1 MNRRSSATWRRGAR
15 GAKWDPRQARLLM
28 VGGGALLFVLIS
40 AFVWML
46 SGGPEPKELP
56 AGPAPSAVWMSDSS
70 EESVPEAAEGSEEE
84 PSFSEEPSSRPE
96 DSPGEAASSEETPGV
111 SSEAPSSQTEDSS
124 SGTASS
130 EETPGASDEAPPS
143 QPEDSSSGT
152 AFSEETPGSSS
163 EAPSSQPEDSSS
175 GTAFSEETPGSSS
188 EAPSSQPGDS
198 SSGTAPSEE
207 TPSDTSGEAPLSVR
221 EAPATIDLNE
231 LELPAE
237 EEPDEPAEE
246 PDDGEDAISSSG
258 AQSNPKSHPDAGD
271 EELLVTVGGA
281 RQRMNAYDLICRA
294 VQNETNG
301 LLAPEALKAHAVATY
316 TMILYN
322 NERGIA
328 PAVILKTPVSSATEK
343 AVAEVIGQ
351 AVYYKGQY
359 ANTVYHSTSSGKTTS
374 SQSVWGGALPYLV
387 PVESP
392 YDKKAPGYKGAAAVS
407 RKNFAK
413 RVESVY
419 GIELDGDPSE
429 WITAERDAPGGYVGT
444 VEIGGYTRSQGGS
457 FGTGIITGRSVR
469 EQLLSFGIRS
479 HCFEVRYDE
488 EGDRFLFTTYGYG
501 HGVGMSQY
509 GAHYMALDGYDYL
522 EILEHY
528 YTGVTVE

>member
-1 MNRRSSATWRRGAR
+1 MNRRSSAARRRAAR

-56 AGPAPSAVWMSDSS
+56 AGPAPSAVWMSASS
-70 EESVPEAAEGSEEE
+70 EESVPEAAESPEEE
-84 PSFSEEPSSRPE
+84 PSFGEEPSSRPG
-96 DSPGEAASSEETPGV
+96 DSPSEAASSEETPGSLSEAPSSRPGDSPSEEASSEETPGASDEAPSSQPEDSPSGTASSEETPGA
-111 SSEAPSSQTEDSS
+111 SSEAPSSQPGDSS

-130 EETPGASDEAPPS
+130 EETPGASDEAP
-143 QPEDSSSGT
+143 
-152 AFSEETPGSSS
+152 
-163 EAPSSQPEDSSS
+163 
-175 GTAFSEETPGSSS
+175 
-188 EAPSSQPGDS
+188 
-198 SSGTAPSEE
+198 
-207 TPSDTSGEAPLSVR
+207 LSAR

-413 RVESVY
+413 RVETVY

-457 FGTGIITGRSVR
+457 FGTGTITGRSVR

>member
-1 MNRRSSATWRRGAR
+1 
-15 GAKWDPRQARLLM
+15 
-28 VGGGALLFVLIS
+28 
-40 AFVWML
+40 ML

-56 AGPAPSAVWMSDSS
+56 AGPAPVSAAPSAGWMSASS
-70 EESVPEAAEGSEEE
+70 EESVPETAKSPEEE
-84 PSFSEEPSSRPE
+84 PSLSEEPSSQPE
-96 DSPGEAASSEETPGV
+96 N
-111 SSEAPSSQTEDSS
+111 SS

-130 EETPGASDEAPPS
+130 
-143 QPEDSSSGT
+143 Q
-152 AFSEETPGSSS
+152 
-163 EAPSSQPEDSSS
+163 EAPSSQPENSSS
-175 GTAFSEETPGSSS
+175 GAASSQETPGASG
-188 EAPSSQPGDS
+188 EAPSSQPENS
-198 SSGTAPSEE
+198 SSGAASSQE
-207 TPSDTSGEAPLSVR
+207 TPGVSGEALLSAQ

-246 PDDGEDAISSSG
+246 PDDGEDVISSAG
-258 AQSNPKSHPDAGD
+258 VQSTPKSHPEAGD
-271 EELLVTVGGA
+271 EKLLVTVGGT

-328 PAVILKTPVSSATEK
+328 PAVILKTPVSPATEK

-351 AVYYKGQY
+351 AVYYNGQY

-387 PVESP
+387 SVESP
-392 YDKKAPGYKGAAAVS
+392 YDKKAPGYKSVAAVS

-413 RVESVY
+413 RVQTVY

-429 WITAERDAPGGYVGT
+429 WITVERDAPGGYVGT
-444 VEIGGYTRSQGGS
+444 VEIGGYTRSQGQSPGAVCGNS
-457 FGTGIITGRSVR
+457 FFRSESVR
-469 EQLLSFGIRS
+469 TALRCS
-479 HCFEVRYDE
+479 
-488 EGDRFLFTTYGYG
+488 TTRRGT
-501 HGVGMSQY
+501 VSCLQP
-509 GAHYMALDGYDYL
+509 MATDMAW
-522 EILEHY
+522 E
-528 YTGVTVE
+528 

>member
-1 MNRRSSATWRRGAR
+1 MNRRSSTARRRRAR

-28 VGGGALLFVLIS
+28 AGGGALLFVLIS

-56 AGPAPSAVWMSDSS
+56 AGPAPVSAAPSAGWMSASS
-70 EESVPEAAEGSEEE
+70 EESVPETAKSPEEE
-84 PSFSEEPSSRPE
+84 PSLSEEPSSQPE
-96 DSPGEAASSEETPGV
+96 NSSSGAASS
-111 SSEAPSSQTEDSS
+111 Q
-124 SGTASS
+124 
-130 EETPGASDEAPPS
+130 ETPGAS
-143 QPEDSSSGT
+143 G
-152 AFSEETPGSSS
+152 
-163 EAPSSQPEDSSS
+163 EAPSSQPENASS
-175 GTAFSEETPGSSS
+175 GTASSQETPG
-188 EAPSSQPGDS
+188 A
-198 SSGTAPSEE
+198 
-207 TPSDTSGEAPLSVR
+207 SGEALLSAQ

-246 PDDGEDAISSSG
+246 PDDGEDVISSAG
-258 AQSNPKSHPDAGD
+258 AQSTPKSHPEAGN
-271 EELLVTVGGA
+271 EKLLVTVGGT

-328 PAVILKTPVSSATEK
+328 PAVILKTPVSPATEK

-351 AVYYKGQY
+351 AVYYNGQY

-387 PVESP
+387 SVESP
-392 YDKKAPGYKGAAAVS
+392 YDKKAPGYKSVAAVS

-413 RVESVY
+413 RVQTVY

-429 WITAERDAPGGYVGT
+429 WITVERDAPGGYVGT

-457 FGTGIITGRSVR
+457 FGTGTITGRSVR

-479 HCFEVRYDE
+479 HCFEVQYDE

-528 YTGVTVE
+528 YTGVIVE

>member
-1 MNRRSSATWRRGAR
+1 MNRRSSTARRRRAR

-28 VGGGALLFVLIS
+28 AGGGALLFVLIS
-40 AFVWML
+40 VFVWML

-56 AGPAPSAVWMSDSS
+56 AGPAPVSAAPSAGWMSASS
-70 EESVPEAAEGSEEE
+70 EESVPETAKSPEEE
-84 PSFSEEPSSRPE
+84 PSLSEEPSSQPE
-96 DSPGEAASSEETPGV
+96 NSSSGAASSQEM
-111 SSEAPSSQTEDSS
+111 
-124 SGTASS
+124 
-130 EETPGASDEAPPS
+130 
-143 QPEDSSSGT
+143 
-152 AFSEETPGSSS
+152 PGSSS
-163 EAPSSQPEDSSS
+163 EAPSSQPENASS
-175 GTAFSEETPGSSS
+175 GTASSQETPGASS
-188 EAPSSQPGDS
+188 EAPSSQPENA
-198 SSGTAPSEE
+198 SSGTASSQE
-207 TPSDTSGEAPLSVR
+207 TPGVSGEALLSAQ

-246 PDDGEDAISSSG
+246 PDDGEDVISSAG
-258 AQSNPKSHPDAGD
+258 VQSTPKSHPEAGD
-271 EELLVTVGGA
+271 EKLLVTVGGT

-328 PAVILKTPVSSATEK
+328 PAVILKTPVSPATEK

-351 AVYYKGQY
+351 AVYYNGQY

-387 PVESP
+387 SVESP
-392 YDKKAPGYKGAAAVS
+392 YDKKAPGYKSVAAVS

-413 RVESVY
+413 RVQTVY

-429 WITAERDAPGGYVGT
+429 WITVERDAPGGYVGT

-457 FGTGIITGRSVR
+457 FGTGTITGRSVR

-479 HCFEVRYDE
+479 HCFEVQYDE

-528 YTGVTVE
+528 YTGVIVE

>member
-1 MNRRSSATWRRGAR
+1 MNRRSSTARRRRAR

-28 VGGGALLFVLIS
+28 AGGGALLFVLIS

-56 AGPAPSAVWMSDSS
+56 AGPAPVSAAPSAGWMSASS
-70 EESVPEAAEGSEEE
+70 EESVPETAKSPEEE
-84 PSFSEEPSSRPE
+84 PSLSEEPSSQPE
-96 DSPGEAASSEETPGV
+96 NSSSGAASS
-111 SSEAPSSQTEDSS
+111 Q
-124 SGTASS
+124 
-130 EETPGASDEAPPS
+130 ETPGAS
-143 QPEDSSSGT
+143 G
-152 AFSEETPGSSS
+152 
-163 EAPSSQPEDSSS
+163 EAPSSQPENASS
-175 GTAFSEETPGSSS
+175 GTASSQ
-188 EAPSSQPGDS
+188 EAPSSQPENS
-198 SSGTAPSEE
+198 SSGAASSQE
-207 TPSDTSGEAPLSVR
+207 TPGASGEALLSAQ

-246 PDDGEDAISSSG
+246 PDDGEDVISSAG
-258 AQSNPKSHPDAGD
+258 AQSTPKSHPEAGD
-271 EELLVTVGGA
+271 EKLLVTVGGT

-328 PAVILKTPVSSATEK
+328 PAVILKTPVSPATEK

-351 AVYYKGQY
+351 AVYYNGQY

-387 PVESP
+387 SVESP
-392 YDKKAPGYKGAAAVS
+392 YDKKAPGYKSVAAVS

-413 RVESVY
+413 RVQTVY

-429 WITAERDAPGGYVGT
+429 WITVERDAPGGYVGT

-457 FGTGIITGRSVR
+457 FGTGTITGRSVR

-479 HCFEVRYDE
+479 HCFEVQYDE

-528 YTGVTVE
+528 YTGVIVE

>member
-1 MNRRSSATWRRGAR
+1 MNRRSSTARRRRAR

-28 VGGGALLFVLIS
+28 AGGGALLFVLIS
-40 AFVWML
+40 VFVWML

-56 AGPAPSAVWMSDSS
+56 AGPAPVSAAPSAGWMSASS
-70 EESVPEAAEGSEEE
+70 EESVPETAKSPEEE
-84 PSFSEEPSSRPE
+84 PSLSEEPSSQPE
-96 DSPGEAASSEETPGV
+96 NASSGTASSQETPGASGEEPSSQPENSSSGAASSQKTPGV
-111 SSEAPSSQTEDSS
+111 SGEAPSSQPENSS

-130 EETPGASDEAPPS
+130 QETPGAS
-143 QPEDSSSGT
+143 
-152 AFSEETPGSSS
+152 SEE
-163 EAPSSQPEDSSS
+163 PSSQPENSSS
-175 GTAFSEETPGSSS
+175 GAASSQETPGV
-188 EAPSSQPGDS
+188 
-198 SSGTAPSEE
+198 
-207 TPSDTSGEAPLSVR
+207 SGEALLSAQ

-246 PDDGEDAISSSG
+246 PDDGEDVISSAG
-258 AQSNPKSHPDAGD
+258 AQSTPKSHPEAGN
-271 EELLVTVGGA
+271 EKLLVTVGGT

-328 PAVILKTPVSSATEK
+328 PAVILKTPVSPATEK

-351 AVYYKGQY
+351 AVYYNGQY

-387 PVESP
+387 SVESP
-392 YDKKAPGYKGAAAVS
+392 YDKKAPGYKSVAAVS

-413 RVESVY
+413 RVQTVY

-429 WITAERDAPGGYVGT
+429 WITVERDAPGGYVGT

-457 FGTGIITGRSVR
+457 FGTGTITGRSVR

-479 HCFEVRYDE
+479 HCFEVQYDE

-528 YTGVTVE
+528 YTGVIVE

>member
-1 MNRRSSATWRRGAR
+1 MNRRSSTARRRRAR

-28 VGGGALLFVLIS
+28 AGGGALLFVLIS
-40 AFVWML
+40 VFVWML

-56 AGPAPSAVWMSDSS
+56 AGPAPVSAAPSAGWMSASS
-70 EESVPEAAEGSEEE
+70 EESVPETAKSPEEE
-84 PSFSEEPSSRPE
+84 PSLSEEPSSQPE
-96 DSPGEAASSEETPGV
+96 NVSSGAASSQET
-111 SSEAPSSQTEDSS
+111 SSA
-124 SGTASS
+124 
-130 EETPGASDEAPPS
+130 
-143 QPEDSSSGT
+143 
-152 AFSEETPGSSS
+152 SS
-163 EAPSSQPEDSSS
+163 EAPSSQPENASS
-175 GTAFSEETPGSSS
+175 GTASSQETPG
-188 EAPSSQPGDS
+188 A
-198 SSGTAPSEE
+198 
-207 TPSDTSGEAPLSVR
+207 SGEALLSAQ

-246 PDDGEDAISSSG
+246 PDDGEDVISSAG
-258 AQSNPKSHPDAGD
+258 AQSTPKSHPEAGN
-271 EELLVTVGGA
+271 EKLLVTVGGT

-328 PAVILKTPVSSATEK
+328 PAVILKTPVSPATEK

-351 AVYYKGQY
+351 AVYYNGQY

-387 PVESP
+387 SVESP
-392 YDKKAPGYKGAAAVS
+392 YDKKAPGYKSVAAVS

-413 RVESVY
+413 RVQTVY

-429 WITAERDAPGGYVGT
+429 WITVERDAPGGYVGT

-457 FGTGIITGRSVR
+457 FGTGTITGRSVR

-479 HCFEVRYDE
+479 HCFEVQYDE

-528 YTGVTVE
+528 YTGVIVE

>member
-1 MNRRSSATWRRGAR
+1 MNRRSSTARRRRAR

-28 VGGGALLFVLIS
+28 AGGGALLFVLIS

-56 AGPAPSAVWMSDSS
+56 AGPAPVSAAPSAGWMSASS
-70 EESVPEAAEGSEEE
+70 EESVPETAKSPEEE
-84 PSFSEEPSSRPE
+84 PSLSEEPSSQPE
-96 DSPGEAASSEETPGV
+96 NSSSGAASS
-111 SSEAPSSQTEDSS
+111 Q
-124 SGTASS
+124 
-130 EETPGASDEAPPS
+130 ETPGAS
-143 QPEDSSSGT
+143 G
-152 AFSEETPGSSS
+152 
-163 EAPSSQPEDSSS
+163 EAPSSQPENASS
-175 GTAFSEETPGSSS
+175 GAASSQETPG
-188 EAPSSQPGDS
+188 A
-198 SSGTAPSEE
+198 
-207 TPSDTSGEAPLSVR
+207 SGEALLSAQ

-246 PDDGEDAISSSG
+246 PDDGEDVISSAG
-258 AQSNPKSHPDAGD
+258 AQSTPKSHPEAGN
-271 EELLVTVGGA
+271 EKLLVTVGGT

-328 PAVILKTPVSSATEK
+328 PAVILKTPVSPATEK

-351 AVYYKGQY
+351 AVYYNGQY

-387 PVESP
+387 SVESP
-392 YDKKAPGYKGAAAVS
+392 YDKKAPGYKSVAAVS

-413 RVESVY
+413 RVQTVY

-429 WITAERDAPGGYVGT
+429 WITVERDAPGGYVGT

-457 FGTGIITGRSVR
+457 FGTGTITGRSVR

-479 HCFEVRYDE
+479 HCFEVQYDE

>member
-1 MNRRSSATWRRGAR
+1 MNRRSSTARRRRAR

-28 VGGGALLFVLIS
+28 AGGGALLFVLIS
-40 AFVWML
+40 VFVWML

-56 AGPAPSAVWMSDSS
+56 AGPAPVSAAPSAGWMSASS
-70 EESVPEAAEGSEEE
+70 EESVPETAKSPEEE
-84 PSFSEEPSSRPE
+84 PSLSEEPSSQPE
-96 DSPGEAASSEETPGV
+96 NSSSGAASSQEM
-111 SSEAPSSQTEDSS
+111 
-124 SGTASS
+124 
-130 EETPGASDEAPPS
+130 
-143 QPEDSSSGT
+143 
-152 AFSEETPGSSS
+152 PGSSS
-163 EAPSSQPEDSSS
+163 EAPSSQPENASS
-175 GTAFSEETPGSSS
+175 GTASSQETPGV
-188 EAPSSQPGDS
+188 
-198 SSGTAPSEE
+198 
-207 TPSDTSGEAPLSVR
+207 SGEALLSAQ

-246 PDDGEDAISSSG
+246 PDDGEDVISSAG
-258 AQSNPKSHPDAGD
+258 VQSTPKSHPEAGD
-271 EELLVTVGGA
+271 EKLLVTVGGT

-328 PAVILKTPVSSATEK
+328 PAVILKTPVSPATEK

-351 AVYYKGQY
+351 AVYYNGQY

-387 PVESP
+387 SVESP
-392 YDKKAPGYKGAAAVS
+392 YDKKAPGYKSVAAVS

-413 RVESVY
+413 RVQTVY

-429 WITAERDAPGGYVGT
+429 WITVERDAPGGYVGT

-457 FGTGIITGRSVR
+457 FGTGTITGRSVR

-479 HCFEVRYDE
+479 HCFEVQYDE

-528 YTGVTVE
+528 YTGVIVE

>member
-1 MNRRSSATWRRGAR
+1 MNRRSSTARRRRAR

-28 VGGGALLFVLIS
+28 AGGGALLFVLIS
-40 AFVWML
+40 VFVWML

-56 AGPAPSAVWMSDSS
+56 AGPAPVSAAPSAGWMSASS
-70 EESVPEAAEGSEEE
+70 EESVPETAKSPEEE
-84 PSFSEEPSSRPE
+84 PSLSEEPSSQPE
-96 DSPGEAASSEETPGV
+96 NSSSGAASSQKTPGV
-111 SSEAPSSQTEDSS
+111 S
-124 SGTASS
+124 G
-130 EETPGASDEAPPS
+130 
-143 QPEDSSSGT
+143 
-152 AFSEETPGSSS
+152 
-163 EAPSSQPEDSSS
+163 EAPSSQPENSSS
-175 GTAFSEETPGSSS
+175 GAASSQETPGV
-188 EAPSSQPGDS
+188 
-198 SSGTAPSEE
+198 
-207 TPSDTSGEAPLSVR
+207 SGEALLSAQ

-237 EEPDEPAEE
+237 EEPD
-246 PDDGEDAISSSG
+246 DGEDVISSAG
-258 AQSNPKSHPDAGD
+258 VQSTPKSHPEAGD
-271 EELLVTVGGA
+271 EKLLVTVGGT

-328 PAVILKTPVSSATEK
+328 PAVILKTPVSPATEK

-351 AVYYKGQY
+351 AVYYNGQY

-387 PVESP
+387 SVESP
-392 YDKKAPGYKGAAAVS
+392 YDKKAPGYKSVAAVS

-413 RVESVY
+413 RVQTVY

-429 WITAERDAPGGYVGT
+429 WITVERDAPGGYVGT

-457 FGTGIITGRSVR
+457 FGTGTITGRSVR

-479 HCFEVRYDE
+479 HCFEVQYDE

-528 YTGVTVE
+528 YTGVIVE

>member
-1 MNRRSSATWRRGAR
+1 MNRRSSTARRRRAR

-28 VGGGALLFVLIS
+28 AGGGALLFVLIS

-56 AGPAPSAVWMSDSS
+56 AGPAPVSAAPSAGWMSASS
-70 EESVPEAAEGSEEE
+70 EESVPETAKSPEEE
-84 PSFSEEPSSRPE
+84 PSLSEEPSSQPE
-96 DSPGEAASSEETPGV
+96 N
-111 SSEAPSSQTEDSS
+111 SS

-130 EETPGASDEAPPS
+130 QEM
-143 QPEDSSSGT
+143 
-152 AFSEETPGSSS
+152 PGSSS
-163 EAPSSQPEDSSS
+163 EAPSSQPENASS
-175 GTAFSEETPGSSS
+175 GTASSQETSSASS
-188 EAPSSQPGDS
+188 EAPSSQPENS
-198 SSGTAPSEE
+198 SSGAASSQE
-207 TPSDTSGEAPLSVR
+207 TPGVSGEALLSAQ

-246 PDDGEDAISSSG
+246 PDDGEDVISSAG
-258 AQSNPKSHPDAGD
+258 AQSTPKSHPEAGN
-271 EELLVTVGGA
+271 EKLLVTVGGT

-328 PAVILKTPVSSATEK
+328 PAVILKTPVSPATEK

-351 AVYYKGQY
+351 AVYYNGQY

-387 PVESP
+387 SVESP
-392 YDKKAPGYKGAAAVS
+392 YDKKAPGYKSVAAVS

-413 RVESVY
+413 REQTVY

-429 WITAERDAPGGYVGT
+429 WITVERDAPGGYVGT

-457 FGTGIITGRSVR
+457 FGTGTITGRSVR

-479 HCFEVRYDE
+479 HCFEVQYDE

-528 YTGVTVE
+528 YTGVIVE

>member
-1 MNRRSSATWRRGAR
+1 MNRRSSTARRRRAR

-28 VGGGALLFVLIS
+28 AGGGALLFVLIS

-56 AGPAPSAVWMSDSS
+56 AGPAPVSAAPSAGWMSASS
-70 EESVPEAAEGSEEE
+70 EESVPETAKSPEEE
-84 PSFSEEPSSRPE
+84 PSLSEEPSSQPE
-96 DSPGEAASSEETPGV
+96 N
-111 SSEAPSSQTEDSS
+111 SS

-130 EETPGASDEAPPS
+130 QEM
-143 QPEDSSSGT
+143 
-152 AFSEETPGSSS
+152 PGSSS
-163 EAPSSQPEDSSS
+163 EAPSSQPENASS
-175 GTAFSEETPGSSS
+175 GAASSQETPGV
-188 EAPSSQPGDS
+188 
-198 SSGTAPSEE
+198 
-207 TPSDTSGEAPLSVR
+207 SGEALLSAQ

-246 PDDGEDAISSSG
+246 PDDGEDVISSAG
-258 AQSNPKSHPDAGD
+258 AQSTPKSHPEAGN
-271 EELLVTVGGA
+271 EKLLVTVGGTQ
-281 RQRMNAYDLICRA
+281 QRMNAYDLICRA

-328 PAVILKTPVSSATEK
+328 PAVILKTPVSPATEK

-351 AVYYKGQY
+351 AVYYNGQY

-387 PVESP
+387 SVESP
-392 YDKKAPGYKGAAAVS
+392 YDKKAPGYKSVAAVS

-413 RVESVY
+413 RVQTVY

-429 WITAERDAPGGYVGT
+429 WITVERDAPGGYVGT

-457 FGTGIITGRSVR
+457 FGTGTITGRSVR

-479 HCFEVRYDE
+479 HCFEVQYDE

-528 YTGVTVE
+528 YTGVIVE